1 MSLLLIELAAS
12 ANEPNVDDL
21 ARRAREV
28 LEREGARL
36 VETSHA
42 EALGRLYVV
51 AEGEALDALPA
62 AFERAELRVL
72 ESAPVRL
79 IGTPAEQGGVQPSH
93 SVEWDFPKGLGMD
106 TYLKRKA
113 EKTPLYAQVPEVKF
127 LRTYVR
133 EDMIKCVC
141 LYDAPDEEAVR
152 RARAVVSAPVDRLS
166 RLGHDRDGD

>member
-1 MSLLLIELAAS
+1 MPLLLIELAAS
-12 ANEPNVDDL
+12 ASEPSVDDL
-21 ARRAREV
+21 VRRTREV
-28 LEREGARL
+28 LERERARL
-36 VETSHA
+36 VETNHA
-42 EALGRLYVV
+42 EALGRLYVI

-62 AFERAELRVL
+62 ALERAELRVV
-72 ESAPVRL
+72 EAAPVRL
-79 IGTPAEQGGVQPSH
+79 IGTPAEQGSAQPSH
-93 SVEWDFPKGLGMD
+93 SVEWDFPKGLAMD

-133 EDMIKCVC
+133 EDMVKCVC

-166 RLGHDRDGD
+166 RLGHERDDD